1 MVCCILSFCAFAWH
15 WCSCYN
21 GCYLFTQICW
31 IKYITLGIY
40 LYAKWK
46 SVPLACGSWAMV
58 HYLLP
63 ALGIYPKNLGV
74 YDAVCIVGKE
84 KGIKRYPHWIGNLK
98 HVLLSLFQLFLLK
111 SILSEDGALFL
122 AYWDDYFKWLLSC
135 RKNFKWHSSK
145 LHMARISFWTG

>member
-1 MVCCILSFCAFAWH
+1 MLSLYSNF
-15 WCSCYN
+15 
-21 GCYLFTQICW
+21 W

-74 YDAVCIVGKE
+74 SDALCIVEKE

-98 HVLLSLFQLFLLK
+98 LVLLSLFQLFLLK
-111 SILSEDGALFL
+111 SIVRRMVLCFLHIEMTISNDCYHVGRTSSGTLPNSIWRESLF
-122 AYWDDYFKWLLSC
+122 
-135 RKNFKWHSSK
+135 RPG
-145 LHMARISFWTG
+145 R